1 MRLVRVFVQ
10 VAVTP
15 GDVGVAEPVR
25 AAGLAEQLQVL
36 ARESH
41 ALLGVRR
48 ASVAGCQP
56 GSCPLPATGPVC
68 PAIARIGPRGDPTG

>member
-41 ALLGVRR
+41 ALLGVR
-48 ASVAGCQP
+48 
-56 GSCPLPATGPVC
+56 
-68 PAIARIGPRGDPTG
+68 